1 MAPTLATSRWS
12 GGVWESQDTFTSSAG
27 TIPTS
32 SQANQAGRHRKRI
45 LEQVVIVSK
54 ALACLSLSQDERS
67 AWAAVKDHIKEPERV
82 TTRLPE
88 LQQIREDLR
97 ELTATVSKLLSVKSI
112 SWAQVAANQSACV
125 TKSLPRKAREV
136 LVTCSLSDAEGR
148 AKTAAEVVRSIR
160 SQPGGDSLITGAR
173 KLPSGAFALTFK
185 SIEAKRA

>member
-1 MAPTLATSRWS
+1 
-12 GGVWESQDTFTSSAG
+12 
-27 TIPTS
+27 
-32 SQANQAGRHRKRI
+32 
-45 LEQVVIVSK
+45 VIVSK

-185 SIEAKRA
+185 RIEAKRVWQEQGKLVATFRASVVSKETTLDTIVFGFPKGAMSSLSLS